1 MGGWQESAVPMKI
14 SVSILARM
22 NLAIVGCGAMGTTYA
37 QSLIHAQLVDLENL
51 QILEIDPEKRQHLIG
66 SGFKQAYAEPGEW
79 LSRCEIVII
88 AVKPQDFLAAANSI
102 AAFLHSS
109 QMVLSVMAG
118 VKMAVIQDK
127 LGTPKVVRAMP
138 NLPSRIGLGM
148 TAYTASEQVSREE
161 LVWVQNLIGATGK
174 ALYFR
179 EEDQVDAATA
189 ISGSGPGYVFYFMQS
204 MVDAATSIGFNHHEA
219 RVLVQQTFLGAA
231 QMVMHE
237 EATLDMLVS
246 RVASK
251 GGTTQAALEVF
262 KRYGLSQTLRE
273 GVKAAYVRAQEL
285 SQTIR

>member
-1 MGGWQESAVPMKI
+1 MRVSI
-14 SVSILARM
+14 SILANM
-22 NLAIVGCGAMGTTYA
+22 KIAIIGCGAMGTSYA
-37 QSLIHAQLVDLENL
+37 QSLLHAQLIDPDGL
-51 QILEIDPEKRQHLIG
+51 QLLEIDPEKREQLVA
-66 SGFKQAYAEPGEW
+66 SGLKHTHGEPGGW
-79 LSRCEIVII
+79 LTECEVVII
-88 AVKPQDFLAAANSI
+88 AVKPQDFPAAAEHI
-102 AAFLHSS
+102 APYLQES

-118 VKMAVIQDK
+118 VKMAVIQQK
-127 LGTPKVVRAMP
+127 LGTTKVVRAMP

-148 TAYTASEQVSREE
+148 TAYTASEQVGREE

-179 EEDQVDAATA
+179 DEDQVDAATA
-189 ISGSGPGYVFYFMQS
+189 ISGSGPGYVFFLMQS
-204 MVDAATSIGFNHHEA
+204 LVDAATAIGFNHHEA

-273 GVKAAYVRAQEL
+273 GVKAAYGRAQEL
-285 SQTIR
+285 SQMIH